1 VEFIGEIG
9 EEEKNDFLG
18 NALAL
23 LFPIDWPETFWPG
36 HDRILRDRNPG
47 HRFCQWFGAGN
58 YRTRADGLY
67 RGESGRGLLRGR
79 QNLLDQP
86 AEVPG
91 EFEARFGVGR
101 MAVNTPPF
109 MKNFWPTAKKRAVM
123 IFDLFGRL
131 PDGVR
136 VPCWI

>member
-1 VEFIGEIG
+1 MEFIGEIG

-101 MAVNTPPF
+101 MAREYVALYEKLLADREKESGDDF
-109 MKNFWPTAKKRAVM
+109 
-123 IFDLFGRL
+123 RL
-131 PDGVR
+131 IR
-136 VPCWI
+136 SAA